1 MEYPARAGEL
11 LSVLT
16 IDQHMLTLIGG
27 DGHHYR
33 ATYCINHNGPNVPP
47 LRPADILVVMHPHPS
62 GQSVLVE
69 HATQR
74 FQNSSQY
81 HLIFETPE

>member
-11 LSVLT
+11 LSVLA
-16 IDQHMLTLIGG
+16 IDQHLLTLIGS

-33 ATYCINHNGPNVPP
+33 ATYCLDPNDPNVQP
-47 LRPADILVVMHPHPS
+47 LRPADILVVVHAMPS
-62 GQSVLVE
+62 GTSVLVE

-74 FQNSSQY
+74 SQDSSQY
-81 HLIFETPE
+81 HLMFETT